1 MLSDRAKV
9 LVVDDDESTLE
20 AISRA
25 LGLQGYNVVTT
36 HDAAAA
42 LTIMQRDA
50 SVTVLVVDI
59 VLTGPMDAR
68 ELVEKARHLRSELKV
83 IYTTAYS
90 ELLVSDREAPD
101 HAPLV
106 RIQWQNDHLLAALE
120 IEPVDGSAREL
131 TTVVARPAIG
141 EETRGSPQPLN
152 GKRNVVS
159 IARAAEVIGAAWRVA
174 EARPFRA
181 RLGGAHTPS
190 EAHRRVCKS
199 ILGRVRGEWLSTAR
213 AHNRSSVSTPP

>member
-25 LGLQGYNVVTT
+25 LGRQGYDAVTT

-42 LTIMQRDA
+42 LTIMQGDA

-68 ELVEKARHLRSELKV
+68 ELVKKARHLRSELKV

-101 HAPLV
+101 NAPLV
-106 RIQWQNDHLLAALE
+106 RIPPREKHHARFPLPPAPSAAS
-120 IEPVDGSAREL
+120 PPPSGS
-131 TTVVARPAIG
+131 
-141 EETRGSPQPLN
+141 
-152 GKRNVVS
+152 
-159 IARAAEVIGAAWRVA
+159 
-174 EARPFRA
+174 
-181 RLGGAHTPS
+181 
-190 EAHRRVCKS
+190 
-199 ILGRVRGEWLSTAR
+199 
-213 AHNRSSVSTPP
+213 

>member
-9 LVVDDDESTLE
+9 LVVNDDESTLE

-25 LGLQGYNVVTT
+25 LGLQGYDVVTT

-68 ELVEKARHLRSELKV
+68 ELVKKARHLRSELKV

-101 HAPLV
+101 NAPLV
-106 RIQWQNDHLLAALE
+106 RIPLQNDHFPAALV

-131 TTVVARPAIG
+131 TTVVTRPA
-141 EETRGSPQPLN
+141 T
-152 GKRNVVS
+152 
-159 IARAAEVIGAAWRVA
+159 AA
-174 EARPFRA
+174 
-181 RLGGAHTPS
+181 
-190 EAHRRVCKS
+190 
-199 ILGRVRGEWLSTAR
+199 
-213 AHNRSSVSTPP
+213 